1 VGTGVGAA
9 DPSPPPGSLAAA
21 VRAEPWLVGIVIA
34 YVVGWTAYGLAVHA
48 HATWAYLV
56 TMIVLIA
63 AIAAVHVRVGLS
75 RPVLWIVCAWG
86 FAHMAGGLVAVGGG
100 VLYNASLGLPLLRY
114 DRVVHAIGFGTA
126 AAACWQAL
134 SSIHPAVPMTPGIAV
149 LVAFMGMGV
158 GALNEVVEFF
168 ASRTF
173 AANVGGYVNTGWD
186 LVANLIGCA
195 AAAATLFVRERDRR
209 PRPV

>member
-1 VGTGVGAA
+1 VIVERGS
-9 DPSPPPGSLAAA
+9 DPTPPPGSLLAA
-21 VRAEPWLVGIVIA
+21 VREMPLLVAVVAA
-34 YVVGWTAYGLAVHA
+34 YVVGWTAYGLAVDA

-56 TMIVLIA
+56 TMLVLIA
-63 AIAAVHVRVGLS
+63 AITTVHVRVGLS
-75 RPVLWIVCAWG
+75 RGVLWVLCAWG
-86 FAHMAGGLVAVGGG
+86 FAHMAGGLVAVGDG
-100 VLYNASLGLPLLRY
+100 VLYNASLGVPLLRY
-114 DRVVHAIGFGTA
+114 DRVVHAVGFGAA

-134 SSIHPAVPMTPGIAV
+134 RSIHPAVPLTPGVAI

-195 AAAATLFVRERDRR
+195 AAATVLYVRERGRAPIR
-209 PRPV
+209 T

>member
-1 VGTGVGAA
+1 M
-9 DPSPPPGSLAAA
+9 
-21 VRAEPWLVGIVIA
+21 RAEPLLVGIVIA
-34 YVVGWTAYGLAVHA
+34 YVVGWTAYGFVVHA
-48 HATWAYLV
+48 HATWAYLG
-56 TMIVLIA
+56 TMILLIA

-75 RPVLWIVCAWG
+75 RPVLWTLCAWG
-86 FAHMAGGLVAVGGG
+86 FAHMAGGLVDVGDG

-126 AAACWQAL
+126 AVACWQAL
-134 SSIHPAVPMTPGIAV
+134 RSIHPVVPLTPGIAV

-195 AAAATLFVRERDRR
+195 AAASVLFVRERARR
-209 PRPV
+209 PQPV